1 MTTLREAAEMALK
14 ALSEYTGVVTSG
26 TDPNKWH
33 EVVDGG
39 GPAREAIEAL
49 RQALAM
55 ERFSEVSQEIEEAL
69 KQEPY
74 PEGVIVG
81 PCICGSWPGGECLK
95 CKRIEQ
101 PKREWVG
108 LTEDETDGLI
118 HSATYMDETDIWHLV
133 SLVEERLKEKNAC

>member
-1 MTTLREAAEMALK
+1 MTDLRKAAEMALE
-14 ALSEYTGVVTSG
+14 AMEDLHRTGDTQVFDLFYADKVI
-26 TDPNKWH
+26 P
-33 EVVDGG
+33 
-39 GPAREAIEAL
+39 AL

-108 LTEDETDGLI
+108 LTDEELKQTCYEAFSFDPYVI
-118 HSATYMDETDIWHLV
+118 ARATEAK
-133 SLVEERLKEKNAC
+133 LKEKNA